1 MHTHSWRVISS
12 FCSVVIQFTPIYTNA
27 KGQRGFKSIFL
38 RLLTYPHCLFQAHS
52 LIPGMLESPLWPL
65 LSPSLDSLFPS
76 SAVPILHG
84 PNPLVFKTTFL
95 LPVQVTACYC
105 DPASTVSYH
114 FILHLFPLPAKTRR
128 DFLIVEEC
136 VEGLRRRKRLL
147 QNVWPYG
154 RISEKNQPH
163 SSYKEESSDVVY
175 KSISLLFLCFRYRF

>member
-38 RLLTYPHCLFQAHS
+38 RLLTYPHCLFQAHG

-65 LSPSLDSLFPS
+65 LGPSLDSLFPS

-105 DPASTVSYH
+105 DPASTLSYQSFYTPLVSPASKDKEGFSNCRGMCRGAEEEKETPSKCLALRKNIWKKSAPFFLQRRIFWCCLQEYRSP
-114 FILHLFPLPAKTRR
+114 FSLF
-128 DFLIVEEC
+128 
-136 VEGLRRRKRLL
+136 
-147 QNVWPYG
+147 
-154 RISEKNQPH
+154 
-163 SSYKEESSDVVY
+163 
-175 KSISLLFLCFRYRF
+175 